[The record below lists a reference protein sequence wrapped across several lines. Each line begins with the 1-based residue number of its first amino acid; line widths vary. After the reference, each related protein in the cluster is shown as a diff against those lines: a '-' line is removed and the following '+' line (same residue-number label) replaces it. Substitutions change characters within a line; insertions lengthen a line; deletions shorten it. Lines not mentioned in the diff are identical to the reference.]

1 MELLSG
7 AYDAG
12 GTFVYGAC
20 SAAQGA
26 FGSAIYADGAGK
38 LHGSEFLLDAV
49 DFSVQ
54 LVGIGS

>member
-7 AYDAG
+7 AYDANG
-12 GTFVYGAC
+12 HFVYGAY
-20 SAAQGA
+20 SDAQGA
-26 FGSAIYADGAGK
+26 FGSAIYADAAGK

-49 DFSVQ
+49 DFAVQ